1 MAVNAILPSQVLA
14 DGASDGDLL
23 TVQADGSVAFEA
35 PAGGGGISTLN
46 TLTGATQ
53 TFATAATGTDFAI
66 TSSGTTHT
74 FSIPDASAT
83 ARGLVTAGTQTFAG
97 AKTFTNGLI
106 VNGGQSV
113 AFGAS
118 TLRDSTGNGFGLIVA
133 GFASSLSLQGNFR
146 IRPQYTNNQISVG
159 HDNCKWV
166 FGTNSFT
173 DDDTDR
179 LVAQTVDGVHLRNTS
194 STSATILSVYNTFT
208 SATSYE
214 RLEIGW
220 DTNVATINTTAGSAG
235 GTKRGLQI
243 CSAATDELGFFGAT
257 PVDQPATVADPS
269 GGSTVDTEARAAIAS
284 LIDRLQ
290 ELGLIA

>member
-35 PAGGGGISTLN
+35 PAGGGGIGGS
-46 TLTGATQ
+46 TGATDN
-53 TFATAATGTDFAI
+53 AILVSDGTGG
-66 TSSGTTHT
+66 GTLK
-74 FSIPDASAT
+74 AS
-83 ARGLVTAGTQTFAG
+83 
-97 AKTFTNGLI
+97 
-106 VNGGQSV
+106 
-113 AFGAS
+113 
-118 TLRDSTGNGFGLIVA
+118 
-133 GFASSLSLQGNFR
+133 
-146 IRPQYTNNQISVG
+146 
-159 HDNCKWV
+159 
-166 FGTNSFT
+166 
-173 DDDTDR
+173 
-179 LVAQTVDGVHLRNTS
+179 
-194 STSATILSVYNTFT
+194 SATIDGTGNLTAAKLSAVNFVQTNWGWFSRGTNAIMTLDPYQMRINNLPIVGLSKLNWNSPGQVDLQPVADDHLSQHRSTNAQTLSINNTYT

-269 GGSTVDTEARAAIAS
+269 GGSTVDTEARAAIAAV
-284 LIDRLQ
+284 IDRLQ

>member
-23 TVQADGSVAFEA
+23 TVQADGSVAFET

-53 TFATAATGTDFAI
+53 TFATATTGTDFAI

-74 FSIPDASAT
+74 FSIPDASET
-83 ARGLVTAGTQTFAG
+83 ARGLVTTGTQTFAG
-97 AKTFTNGLI
+97 AKTFTS
-106 VNGGQSV
+106 SV
-113 AFGAS
+113 TVDRVIFGANNELQDRTS
-118 TLRDSTGNGFGLIVA
+118 IGRGFTVRGFG
-133 GFASSLSLQGNFR
+133 SSISLLGSFTVV
-146 IRPQYTNNQISVG
+146 PFYTSQHLNIG
-159 HDNCKWV
+159 HPTAKWV
-166 FGTNSFT
+166 FGTSNYSAGESSNK
-173 DDDTDR
+173 
-179 LVAQTVDGVHLRNTS
+179 LVAQTSEGVHIRNS
-194 STSATILSVYNTFT
+194 SATSAASWSVYNTHT
-208 SATSYE
+208 SDTSYE
-214 RLEIGW
+214 RLDIGW
-220 DTNVATINTTAGSAG
+220 DTDVATINTTAGSAG

-269 GGSTVDTEARAAIAS
+269 GGGTVDAEARTAIEAV
-284 LIDRLQ
+284 IDRLQ